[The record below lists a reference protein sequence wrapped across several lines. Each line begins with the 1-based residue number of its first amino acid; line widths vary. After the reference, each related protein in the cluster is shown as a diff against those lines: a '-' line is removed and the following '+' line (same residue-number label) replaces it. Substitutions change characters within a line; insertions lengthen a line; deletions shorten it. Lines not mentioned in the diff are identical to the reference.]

1 MPKYLVM
8 LRCSRARS
16 NANRHR
22 QETPAYLPYRIEAPK
37 ALEAAEIRRLAVI
50 ALWWLCVGIVLSNLL
65 SVLLQNLTEWIMS
78 LV

>member
-37 ALEAAEIRRLAVI
+37 ALEAADKAKEEA
-50 ALWWLCVGIVLSNLL
+50 ALYYP
-65 SVLLQNLTEWIMS
+65 QY
-78 LV
+78 

>member
-37 ALEAAEIRRLAVI
+37 ALEAAEKSADEQFPGYAPFAVI
-50 ALWWLCVGIVLSNLL
+50 RKVV
-65 SVLLQNLTEWIMS
+65 
-78 LV
+78 